1 MSPVWLWLF
10 WAEIPLMGLTILGWC
25 IFPFQYLHYV
35 LAIEKPRKSE
45 YYLLI
50 LYAGTTLSLA
60 AYYAFL
66 LATVPLD
73 SLNFLVFQIVL
84 CVGDIH
90 IVVASLIYMVSFS
103 GPKINWFLLS
113 QIIMATIWAAIR
125 MVFIPIYW

>member
-10 WAEIPLMGLTILGWC
+10 WAEIPLMGLIALSWF

-50 LYAGTTLSLA
+50 LYAGTVLSLA

-66 LATVPLD
+66 LATVPLN
-73 SLNFLVFQIVL
+73 SLYFLVFQIVL
-84 CVGDIH
+84 CVGDVY
-90 IVVASLIYMVSFS
+90 IVVASLIYMVSFPGS
-103 GPKINWFLLS
+103 KTNWFLLI
-113 QIIMATIWAAIR
+113 QILMATVWAAIR
-125 MVFIPIYW
+125 MMFIPVYW